1 MNDIETFL
9 AKHQLADK
17 QKKTSVLEPYQAEIL
32 ELKEKGYSDKIIVRF
47 LEEMKGVKVSQQW
60 LNRYIRSC
68 RKQAENSGLR
78 TAPVSAKPHSA
89 DDRQAGV
96 PVTQIARTESPNEDE
111 QEAERIGRLH
121 NVRVGTKKFQQADDI
136 DTKELI

>member
-1 MNDIETFL
+1 MNDIEIFL

-32 ELKEKGYSDKIIVRF
+32 ELKEQGYSDKIIVRF

-68 RKQAENSGLR
+68 KKQAENSKPRLVP
-78 TAPVSAKPHSA
+78 ASVQPHSA
-89 DDRQAGV
+89 DDGQAGI
-96 PVTQIARTESPNEDE
+96 PVTQIKIDE

-121 NVRVGTKKFQQADDI
+121 NVRVGKRKFQQPDDI
-136 DTKELI
+136 DVKDLT

>member
-9 AKHQLADK
+9 TKHQLADK

-47 LEEMKGVKVSQQW
+47 LEEMKGVKISQQW

-68 RKQAENSGLR
+68 RKQAENS
-78 TAPVSAKPHSA
+78 KP
-89 DDRQAGV
+89 
-96 PVTQIARTESPNEDE
+96 RTEP
-111 QEAERIGRLH
+111 AVVKLH
-121 NVRVGTKKFQQADDI
+121 
-136 DTKELI
+136 